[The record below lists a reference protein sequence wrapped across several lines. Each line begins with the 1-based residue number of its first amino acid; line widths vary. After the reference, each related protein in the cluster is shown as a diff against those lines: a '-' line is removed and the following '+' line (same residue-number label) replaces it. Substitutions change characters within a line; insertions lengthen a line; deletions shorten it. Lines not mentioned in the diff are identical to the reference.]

1 MASSNGKEN
10 SKMTASIDSLKLSS
24 KNASVCSSKHAS
36 SESVLSRKDKECL
49 QMQECKK
56 KLLAMEPQ
64 IIIRDENVVLR
75 SPPQKKIVM
84 PPTINPEEL
93 AAATPTQRNWR
104 GILIA
109 LLVIAAV
116 LGLIV
121 FSIALLT
128 PAGDGG
134 RVRGRRPTLQDVL
147 ADHYKPF
154 NGTWLTV
161 FSIALLTPAGDGG
174 RVRGRRPT
182 LQDVLAD
189 HYKPFNGTWLT
200 DEELVFRD
208 RWGGLTLFNV
218 RNYTTRLLMN
228 NSTFRELN
236 AVDFKVSADLKFVL
250 LISDVRP
257 GWRHAR
263 LARYHVYDVIN
274 RNKIPISPV
283 EDDRSA
289 PLLQYAEWSPTGSS
303 LVFVHDNDIYYKPR
317 VLKTLVCRITNTG
330 VPGVIFNGVP
340 DFLYETEVL
349 RLDRALWFSPDGQT
363 LLYASYN
370 DSLVQQY
377 KYPWYGFD
385 QPEPPAYPSIRTL
398 RYPKVNTNNPVVTV
412 YVVSLKTPK
421 FLFPHAIQFTSQVD
435 KNAAGTWRH
444 AVRVTHDSRMTLTQG
459 NFEVTQLVGWDE
471 RRKLLATLKSHSW
484 WDGTRGGNCCELNLI
499 KGNLLEGTWRHAVR
513 VTHDSR
519 MTLTQGNFEVT
530 QLVGWDERRKLLY
543 VIGTAPD
550 KAGERHLYRVKVPPD
565 ASTWPEP
572 AACLTCPGAA
582 PAGATT
588 EATSDEPVPPDAST
602 WPEPAACLTC
612 PGAAPAG
619 ASTEATS
626 DEPESENST
635 SSLPAWPT
643 STVLPHVAD
652 ENDSLPAECLYNRI
666 MFSKNFSYYV
676 QECLGPGPPA
686 AWVRARDGST
696 RALLWGGEA
705 LRHKFAQLAQPQVK
719 VFRVEVQTNREAR
732 VRLLLPPGF
741 RETDDLPLPLVLQVS
756 AQPGGQL
763 VTERW
768 KPGWSWYL
776 AAARNF
782 IVAEIDA
789 RGSGGQG
796 EELRTEIYNKL
807 LTVDVEDQIAVLS
820 YLRDNLKMVDG
831 SRVGV
836 WGRGYG
842 GGAAAALAAGD
853 ARNVTRCLAALAP
866 LTDLRHHNSYWT
878 ERYSGYGSWA
888 GALGVS
894 AVWRRAG
901 NLPPRRLL
909 LAHATADLTAPPH
922 HALAL
927 ARALIRQG
935 AVYTHQKFLLLAHA
949 TADLTAPP
957 HHALA
962 LARAL
967 IRQAAVYTHQQ
978 PTPRRLLLAHATAD
992 LTAPPHHA
1000 LALARALI
1008 RQGAV
1013 YTHQVYPDEGHSF
1026 ERSSLHLHKA
1036 MEQFFDECFGPVE
1049 VADWDAA
1056 GVGGLFPFRD

>member
-1 MASSNGKEN
+1 MASSNGKES
-10 SKMTASIDSLKLSS
+10 SKITASMDSLKLSS
-24 KNASVCSSKHAS
+24 KNTSVGSSKRPS

-93 AAATPTQRNWR
+93 AASTPTQRNWR

-134 RVRGRRPTLQDVL
+134 RVKGRRPTLNDVL
-147 ADHYKPF
+147 AE
-154 NGTWLTV
+154 
-161 FSIALLTPAGDGG
+161 
-174 RVRGRRPT
+174 
-182 LQDVLAD
+182 

-250 LISDVRP
+250 LISDVRR

-263 LARYHVYDVIN
+263 LARYHVYDVIT

-289 PLLQYAEWSPTGSS
+289 PLLQYAEWSPVGSS

-317 VLKTLVCRITNTG
+317 ILKTLVCRITNTG
-330 VPGVIFNGVP
+330 IPGVIFNGVP
-340 DFLYETEVL
+340 DFLYETEIL

-363 LLYASYN
+363 LLYVTYN
-370 DSLVQQY
+370 DSLVQQH
-377 KYPWYGFD
+377 KYPWYGLD
-385 QPEPPAYPSIRTL
+385 QQEPPAYPTIKTL

-421 FLFPHAIQFTSQVD
+421 FLFPHAIQFTSQID
-435 KNAAGTWRH
+435 KSWYVRWTSWLSEKQVGVLLLNRPQNVSIISICSAVHYNCQDIFRDESDGTRWSGLGADPVEECGWCGGGALVGGPAGVFTSAPITDQGGIWRH
-444 AVRVTHDSRMTLTQG
+444 AVQLTTETRITLTQG
-459 NFEVTQLVGWDE
+459 SFEITQLVGWDE
-471 RRKLLATLKSHSW
+471 RR
-484 WDGTRGGNCCELNLI
+484 R
-499 KGNLLEGTWRHAVR
+499 
-513 VTHDSR
+513 
-519 MTLTQGNFEVT
+519 
-530 QLVGWDERRKLLY
+530 LLY
-543 VIGTAPD
+543 VIGTAPE
-550 KAGERHLYRVKVPPD
+550 KAGERHLYRVSVPADGSWPPPPHCLTCTQDQPPD
-565 ASTWPEP
+565 AVH
-572 AACLTCPGAA
+572 L
-582 PAGATT
+582 TT
-588 EATSDEPVPPDAST
+588 EPPVDEL
-602 WPEPAACLTC
+602 EY
-612 PGAAPAG
+612 
-619 ASTEATS
+619 
-626 DEPESENST
+626 ENST

-643 STVLPHVAD
+643 STVLPHISH
-652 ENDSLPAECLYNRI
+652 ENDTLPSLCLYNRVI
-666 MFSKNFSYYV
+666 FSKNFSYYV
-676 QECLGPGPPA
+676 QECLGPGPPVTFLCSA
-686 AWVRARDGST
+686 NGVRRSVLWDGQP
-696 RALLWGGEA
+696 
-705 LRHKFAQLAQPQVK
+705 LRQKFAALATPQFK
-719 VFRVEVQTNREAR
+719 VFRVEVQAHREAR
-732 VRLLLPPGF
+732 VRLLLPPGL
-741 RETDDLPLPLVLQVS
+741 RETDDLPLPLVLHVS
-756 AQPGGQL
+756 AEPGGQL

-768 KPGWSWYL
+768 EPNWGWYL
-776 AAARNF
+776 ASARNF

-796 EELRTEIYNKL
+796 EELRTEIYQKML
-807 LTVDVEDQIAVLS
+807 SVDVEDQIAVLS

-831 SRVGV
+831 SRVGL

-842 GGAAAALAAGD
+842 GGVAAAAAAGD
-853 ARNVTRCLAALAP
+853 ARNVTRCLAAVAP
-866 LTDLRHHNSYWT
+866 LADLRRHNSYWT
-878 ERYSGYGSWA
+878 ERYGGAAA
-888 GALGVS
+888 GGAGG

-901 NLPPRRLL
+901 NLPPRRVL
-909 LAHATADLTAPPH
+909 LAHATADERAPPD

-927 ARALIRQG
+927 ARALVRAQ
-935 AVYTHQKFLLLAHA
+935 ALYTHQ
-949 TADLTAPP
+949 
-957 HHALA
+957 
-962 LARAL
+962 
-967 IRQAAVYTHQQ
+967 I
-978 PTPRRLLLAHATAD
+978 
-992 LTAPPHHA
+992 
-1000 LALARALI
+1000 
-1008 RQGAV
+1008 
-1013 YTHQVYPDEGHSF
+1013 YPDEGHYF
-1026 ERSSLHLHKA
+1026 ERSYMHLHKT

-1049 VADWDAA
+1049 LADWDAG

>member
-1 MASSNGKEN
+1 M
-10 SKMTASIDSLKLSS
+10 LK
-24 KNASVCSSKHAS
+24 V
-36 SESVLSRKDKECL
+36 
-49 QMQECKK
+49 
-56 KLLAMEPQ
+56 
-64 IIIRDENVVLR
+64 
-75 SPPQKKIVM
+75 
-84 PPTINPEEL
+84 
-93 AAATPTQRNWR
+93 
-104 GILIA
+104 G
-109 LLVIAAV
+109 
-116 LGLIV
+116 
-121 FSIALLT
+121 
-128 PAGDGG
+128 
-134 RVRGRRPTLQDVL
+134 
-147 ADHYKPF
+147 Y
-154 NGTWLTV
+154 
-161 FSIALLTPAGDGG
+161 
-174 RVRGRRPT
+174 
-182 LQDVLAD
+182 
-189 HYKPFNGTWLT
+189 
-200 DEELVFRD
+200 EELVFRD

-435 KNAAGTWRH
+435 KTWYVRWTGWTSERQLAVLLLNRPQNYSIISVCNAVSYNCQDIFRDETDGSRWSGLGAEPVEDDCGWCGGGALLGGRD
-444 AVRVTHDSRMTLTQG
+444 AVFTTAPVAD
-459 NFEVTQLVGWDE
+459 
-471 RRKLLATLKSHSW
+471 AA
-484 WDGTRGGNCCELNLI
+484 
-499 KGNLLEGTWRHAVR
+499 GTWRHAVR

-582 PAGATT
+582 PAGAT
-588 EATSDEPVPPDAST
+588 
-602 WPEPAACLTC
+602 
-612 PGAAPAG
+612 
-619 ASTEATS
+619 TEATS

-935 AVYTHQKFLLLAHA
+935 AVYTHQ
-949 TADLTAPP
+949 
-957 HHALA
+957 
-962 LARAL
+962 
-967 IRQAAVYTHQQ
+967 
-978 PTPRRLLLAHATAD
+978 
-992 LTAPPHHA
+992 
-1000 LALARALI
+1000 
-1008 RQGAV
+1008 
-1013 YTHQVYPDEGHSF
+1013 VYPDEGHSF

>member
-24 KNASVCSSKHAS
+24 KNTSLCSSKHAS

-75 SPPQKKIVM
+75 SPPQKKILM
-84 PPTINPEEL
+84 PPTINAEEL

-134 RVRGRRPTLQDVL
+134 RVRGRPTLHDVL
-147 ADHYKPF
+147 
-154 NGTWLTV
+154 TE
-161 FSIALLTPAGDGG
+161 
-174 RVRGRRPT
+174 
-182 LQDVLAD
+182 

-218 RNYTTRLLMN
+218 RNFTTRLLMN

-274 RNKIPISPV
+274 RNKIPVSPV
-283 EDDRSA
+283 EDDHS
-289 PLLQYAEWSPTGSS
+289 PLLQYAEWSPTGAG
-303 LVFVHDNDIYYKPR
+303 LVFVHDNDIYYKPKM
-317 VLKTLVCRITNTG
+317 LKTLVCRITKSG
-330 VPGVIFNGVP
+330 IPGVIFNGVP

-363 LLYASYN
+363 LMYVTYN
-370 DSLVQQY
+370 NSQVQQH
-377 KYPWYGFD
+377 KYPWYGLD
-385 QPEPPAYPSIRTL
+385 QQEPPAYPSIKTL
-398 RYPKVNTNNPVVTV
+398 RYPKVYTNNPVATV
-412 YVVSLKTPK
+412 YVVSLKTLK
-421 FLFPHAIQFTSQVD
+421 YLFPHPIQFTPPVD
-435 KNAAGTWRH
+435 KSWYVRWTGWISERQIAVLLLNRPQNFSIVSICNAAQYNCQDIFRDETDRTRWSGLGAEPTTEECGWCGGVALAGGKAGLFTTAPVADSGGTWRH
-444 AVRVTHDSRMTLTQG
+444 AVRLSQDTKTALTQG
-459 NFEVTQLVGWDE
+459 NFEVTQLVGWDD
-471 RRKLLATLKSHSW
+471 RR
-484 WDGTRGGNCCELNLI
+484 R
-499 KGNLLEGTWRHAVR
+499 
-513 VTHDSR
+513 
-519 MTLTQGNFEVT
+519 
-530 QLVGWDERRKLLY
+530 LLY
-543 VIGTAPD
+543 VIGTVPD
-550 KAGERHLYRVKVPPD
+550 KAGERHLYRVSVPVD
-565 ASTWPEP
+565 EMSWPP
-572 AACLTCPGAA
+572 AAHCLTCPEAAA
-582 PAGATT
+582 PPDSTV
-588 EATSDEPVPPDAST
+588 EPTSED
-602 WPEPAACLTC
+602 PEN
-612 PGAAPAG
+612 G
-619 ASTEATS
+619 
-626 DEPESENST
+626 NST

-643 STVLPHVAD
+643 STVLPHIAT
-652 ENDSLPAECLYNRI
+652 ENDTLPTACLYNRV

-686 AWVRARDGST
+686 TFLCSSTGVRRAVLWDGAPI
-696 RALLWGGEA
+696 RQ
-705 LRHKFAQLAQPQVK
+705 KFAALAQPQSK

-741 RETDDLPLPLVLQVS
+741 RETDDLPLPLVLHVS

-763 VTERW
+763 VTEKW
-768 KPGWSWYL
+768 WPGWGWYL

-796 EELRTEIYNKL
+796 EELQTEIYNKL
-807 LTVDVEDQIAVLS
+807 LSVDVEDQIAVLS

-831 SRVGV
+831 TRVGV
-836 WGRGYG
+836 WGHGYG
-842 GGAAAALAAGD
+842 GAATALAADD
-853 ARNVTRCLAALAP
+853 ARNVTRCLAAVAP
-866 LTDLRHHNSYWT
+866 LTDLRHYNSYWT
-878 ERYSGYGSWA
+878 ERYGASGGGATGA
-888 GALGVS
+888 G

-909 LAHATADLTAPPH
+909 LAHATADLSAPPH

-927 ARALIRQG
+927 ARALIR
-935 AVYTHQKFLLLAHA
+935 A
-949 TADLTAPP
+949 
-957 HHALA
+957 
-962 LARAL
+962 
-967 IRQAAVYTHQQ
+967 
-978 PTPRRLLLAHATAD
+978 
-992 LTAPPHHA
+992 
-1000 LALARALI
+1000 
-1008 RQGAV
+1008 GAV
-1013 YTHQVYPDEGHSF
+1013 YTHQVYPDEGHDF
-1026 ERSSLHLHKA
+1026 GRSSIHLHKA

-1049 VADWDAA
+1049 VADWDAG

>member
-1 MASSNGKEN
+1 MASSNGKE
-10 SKMTASIDSLKLSS
+10 SAKMTASIDSLKLSS
-24 KNASVCSSKHAS
+24 KNTSVCSSKHAS
-36 SESVLSRKDKECL
+36 SESVLSRKEKECL

-84 PPTINPEEL
+84 PPTINAEEL

-134 RVRGRRPTLQDVL
+134 RVRGRRPTLHDVL
-147 ADHYKPF
+147 
-154 NGTWLTV
+154 GE
-161 FSIALLTPAGDGG
+161 
-174 RVRGRRPT
+174 
-182 LQDVLAD
+182 

-218 RNYTTRLLMN
+218 KNFTTRLLMN

-274 RNKIPISPV
+274 RNKIPVSPI

-289 PLLQYAEWSPTGSS
+289 PLLQYAEWSPVGAT
-303 LVFVHDNDIYYKPR
+303 LVFVHDNDIYFKPK
-317 VLKTLVCRITNTG
+317 VFKTLVCRITNNG
-330 VPGVIFNGVP
+330 IPGVIFNGVP

-349 RLDRALWFSPDGQT
+349 RLDKALWFSPDGQT
-363 LLYASYN
+363 LMYVTYN
-370 DSLVQQY
+370 DTLVQSH
-377 KYPWYGFD
+377 KYPWYGLD
-385 QPEPPAYPSIRTL
+385 LQEPPAYPTIRTL

-412 YVVSLKTPK
+412 NVVSVKTPK
-421 FLFPHAIQFTSQVD
+421 YLFSHAIQFSSQVD
-435 KNAAGTWRH
+435 DSWYVRWTGWTSEKQLAVLLLNRPQNVSLVSVCSAVHYNCQDIYRDESDGSRWSGLGSEPSEDDCGWCGGMALVGSKSTIYTTMPVADLPPAGTGGWWRH
-444 AVRVTHDSRMTLTQG
+444 AVRLTQDSRTTLTLG
-459 NFEVTQLVGWDE
+459 SYEVTQLMGWDE
-471 RRKLLATLKSHSW
+471 TRRY
-484 WDGTRGGNCCELNLI
+484 
-499 KGNLLEGTWRHAVR
+499 
-513 VTHDSR
+513 
-519 MTLTQGNFEVT
+519 
-530 QLVGWDERRKLLY
+530 LY
-543 VIGTAPD
+543 VIGTAPE
-550 KAGERHLYRVKVPPD
+550 KAGERHLYRVKVPTDPASWPD
-565 ASTWPEP
+565 VPT
-572 AACLTCPGAA
+572 CLTCPGAA
-582 PAGATT
+582 LLPPIATAEPVT
-588 EATSDEPVPPDAST
+588 DDSELDNATS
-602 WPEPAACLTC
+602 
-612 PGAAPAG
+612 G
-619 ASTEATS
+619 
-626 DEPESENST
+626 
-635 SSLPAWPT
+635 LPAWPT

-652 ENDSLPAECLYNRI
+652 ENDTLPTECLYNRI
-666 MFSKNFSYYV
+666 MFSKNYSYYV

-686 AWVRARDGST
+686 TFVCSH
-696 RALLWGGEA
+696 WGGRRA
-705 LRHKFAQLAQPQVK
+705 VLWDGRPLAQKFAALAHPQVK
-719 VFRVEVQTNREAR
+719 DFRVEVQAYRAAR

-741 RETDDLPLPLVLQVS
+741 RETDDLPLPLVLHVS

-768 KPGWSWYL
+768 KPSWGWYL

-796 EELRTEIYNKL
+796 EELRTEIYHKL
-807 LTVDVEDQIAVLS
+807 LSVDVEDQIAVLA

-836 WGRGYG
+836 WGRGFG

-853 ARNVTRCLAALAP
+853 ARNVTRCVAAVAP

-878 ERYSGYGSWA
+878 ERYSGYGSTWA
-888 GALGVS
+888 GTLGVN
-894 AVWRRAG
+894 AVWRKAG
-901 NLPPRRLL
+901 NLPPRRVL
-909 LAHATADLTAPPH
+909 LAHAAADLTAPPAH
-922 HALAL
+922 TLAL
-927 ARALIRQG
+927 ARALIRS
-935 AVYTHQKFLLLAHA
+935 A
-949 TADLTAPP
+949 
-957 HHALA
+957 AL
-962 LARAL
+962 
-967 IRQAAVYTHQQ
+967 
-978 PTPRRLLLAHATAD
+978 
-992 LTAPPHHA
+992 
-1000 LALARALI
+1000 
-1008 RQGAV
+1008 

-1026 ERSSLHLHKA
+1026 ERSSIHLHKT

-1049 VADWDAA
+1049 VADWDTG

>member
-1 MASSNGKEN
+1 MASSNGKES
-10 SKMTASIDSLKLSS
+10 SKMTASMDSLKLSS
-24 KNASVCSSKHAS
+24 KNTSVGSSKHAS

-84 PPTINPEEL
+84 PPQINPEEL

-134 RVRGRRPTLQDVL
+134 RVKGRRPTLTDVL
-147 ADHYKPF
+147 TEHYKPF
-154 NGTWLTV
+154 NGTWL
-161 FSIALLTPAGDGG
+161 S
-174 RVRGRRPT
+174 
-182 LQDVLAD
+182 
-189 HYKPFNGTWLT
+189 

-218 RNYTTRLLMN
+218 KNLTTRLLMN

-283 EDDRSA
+283 DDDRSA
-289 PLLQYAEWSPTGSS
+289 PLLQYAEWAPAGSG
-303 LVFVHDNDIYYKPR
+303 LVFVHDNDIYYKPK
-317 VLKTLVCRITNTG
+317 VLKPLVCRITNTG

-363 LLYASYN
+363 LMYATYN
-370 DSLVQQY
+370 DSLVKEH
-377 KYPWYGFD
+377 KYPWYGLD
-385 QPEPPAYPSIRTL
+385 QPEPPAYPTIRTL

-421 FLFPHAIQFTSQVD
+421 FLFSHAIQFTSQID
-435 KNAAGTWRH
+435 KGWYVRWTTWISERQIAVLLLNRPQNVSIISICNAASYNCQDIYRDESDGTRWSGLGADPVEDDCGWCGGGAIVGGRSGVFTSAPITDQGGVWRH
-444 AVRVTHDSRMTLTQG
+444 AVHLTADIRTTLTQG
-459 NFEVTQLVGWDE
+459 SFEITQLVGWDE
-471 RRKLLATLKSHSW
+471 RR
-484 WDGTRGGNCCELNLI
+484 R
-499 KGNLLEGTWRHAVR
+499 
-513 VTHDSR
+513 
-519 MTLTQGNFEVT
+519 
-530 QLVGWDERRKLLY
+530 LLY
-543 VIGTAPD
+543 VIGTAPE
-550 KAGERHLYRVKVPPD
+550 KAGERHVYRVSVP
-565 ASTWPEP
+565 AGSWPP
-572 AACLTCPGAA
+572 APRCLTCPGLE
-582 PAGATT
+582 PEIDTT
-588 EATSDEPVPPDAST
+588 EPP
-602 WPEPAACLTC
+602 
-612 PGAAPAG
+612 
-619 ASTEATS
+619 TEAL
-626 DEPESENST
+626 ELENTT
-635 SSLPAWPT
+635 SSLPSWPT

-652 ENDSLPAECLYNRI
+652 ENDSLPTVCLYNRVI
-666 MFSKNFSYYV
+666 FSKNFSYYV

-686 AWVRARDGST
+686 TFLCSANGARRAVLWDG
-696 RALLWGGEA
+696 AP
-705 LRHKFAQLAQPQVK
+705 LRQKFAALAVPQVK
-719 VFRVEVQTNREAR
+719 VFRVEVQAHREAR
-732 VRLLLPPGF
+732 VRLLLPPGL
-741 RETDDLPLPLVLQVS
+741 RETDDLPLPLVLHVS
-756 AQPGGQL
+756 AEPGGQL

-768 KPGWSWYL
+768 KPTWGWYL
-776 AAARNF
+776 ASARNF

-796 EELRTEIYNKL
+796 EELRTEIYQKL
-807 LTVDVEDQIAVLS
+807 LSVDVEDQIAVLS

-831 SRVGV
+831 GRVGA

-842 GGAAAALAAGD
+842 AGAAAALAAGD
-853 ARNVTRCLAALAP
+853 ARNVTRCLAAAAP
-866 LTDLRHHNSYWT
+866 LADLAHYNSYWT
-878 ERYSGYGSWA
+878 ERHGGGAA
-888 GALGVS
+888 GGAG

-901 NLPPRRLL
+901 NLPPRRVL
-909 LAHATADLTAPPH
+909 LAHAAADERAPPE

-927 ARALIRQG
+927 ARALIRAG
-935 AVYTHQKFLLLAHA
+935 ALYS
-949 TADLTAPP
+949 
-957 HHALA
+957 
-962 LARAL
+962 
-967 IRQAAVYTHQQ
+967 
-978 PTPRRLLLAHATAD
+978 
-992 LTAPPHHA
+992 
-1000 LALARALI
+1000 
-1008 RQGAV
+1008 
-1013 YTHQVYPDEGHSF
+1013 HQVYPDEGHNF
-1026 ERSSLHLHKA
+1026 ERSNIHLHKT
-1036 MEQFFDECFGPVE
+1036 MEQFFDDCFGPVE
-1049 VADWDAA
+1049 MADWDAA

>member
-1 MASSNGKEN
+1 MASSNGKE
-10 SKMTASIDSLKLSS
+10 SAKMTTSIDSLKLSS
-24 KNASVCSSKHAS
+24 KNTSVCSSKHAS
-36 SESVLSRKDKECL
+36 SESVLSRKEKESL

-75 SPPQKKIVM
+75 SPPQKKIMM

-134 RVRGRRPTLQDVL
+134 RVRGRRPTLHDVL
-147 ADHYKPF
+147 Q
-154 NGTWLTV
+154 N
-161 FSIALLTPAGDGG
+161 
-174 RVRGRRPT
+174 
-182 LQDVLAD
+182 

-218 RNYTTRLLMN
+218 RNFTTRLLMN

-257 GWRHAR
+257 GWRHGR

-289 PLLQYAEWSPTGSS
+289 PLLQYAEWSPVGSS

-317 VLKTLVCRITNTG
+317 VLKTLVCRITKDG
-330 VPGVIFNGVP
+330 IPGVVFNGVP
-340 DFLYETEVL
+340 DFLYETEIL

-363 LLYASYN
+363 LMYVTYN
-370 DSLVQQY
+370 DSLVQQH
-377 KYPWYGFD
+377 KYPWYGLD
-385 QPEPPAYPSIRTL
+385 EREPPAYPSIRSL

-421 FLFPHAIQFTSQVD
+421 FLFPHGIQFSSQVD
-435 KNAAGTWRH
+435 KTWYVRWTGWMSERQVAVLLLNRPQNVSIITICNAATYNCQDIYRDESDGYRWSGMGAEPVEEDCGWCGGAALIGTK
-444 AVRVTHDSRMTLTQG
+444 AGVFTTAPVPDTPGNILLNIVTGERGTHLGLKLNTSLFFFFQINAFIDLHSRTYL
-459 NFEVTQLVGWDE
+459 
-471 RRKLLATLKSHSW
+471 
-484 WDGTRGGNCCELNLI
+484 
-499 KGNLLEGTWRHAVR
+499 
-513 VTHDSR
+513 
-519 MTLTQGNFEVT
+519 
-530 QLVGWDERRKLLY
+530 
-543 VIGTAPD
+543 IGTAPE
-550 KAGERHLYRVKVPPD
+550 KAGERHLYSVKIPTD
-565 ASTWPEP
+565 SASWPEQ
-572 AACLTCPGAA
+572 AVCLTCPG
-582 PAGATT
+582 T
-588 EATSDEPVPPDAST
+588 ELVVPDAT
-602 WPEPAACLTC
+602 MET
-612 PGAAPAG
+612 
-619 ASTEATS
+619 STE
-626 DEPESENST
+626 DPEYENTT

-643 STVLPHVAD
+643 STVLPHIAD
-652 ENDSLPAECLYNRI
+652 ENDTIPTVCLYNRI
-666 MFSKNFSYYV
+666 IFSKNFSYYI

-686 AWVRARDGST
+686 IFLCTWWGLRRAVLWDG
-696 RALLWGGEA
+696 RP
-705 LRHKFAQLAQPQVK
+705 LRQKFAALAQPQVK
-719 VFRVEVQTNREAR
+719 VFRVEVQAEREAR

-741 RETDDLPLPLVLQVS
+741 KETDDLPLPLVLHVS
-756 AQPGGQL
+756 AKPGGQL

-768 KPGWSWYL
+768 QPGWSWYL

-796 EELRTEIYNKL
+796 EELRTEIYHKL
-807 LTVDVEDQIAVLS
+807 LSVDVEDQIAVLS

-831 SRVGV
+831 TRVGI
-836 WGRGYG
+836 WGKGYG
-842 GGAAAALAAGD
+842 GGAAAALAADD
-853 ARNVTRCLAALAP
+853 ARNVTKCLATVAP

-878 ERYSGYGSWA
+878 ERYSGYGSSWA
-888 GALGVS
+888 GTLGVN
-894 AVWRRAG
+894 AVWRKAG
-901 NLPPRRLL
+901 NLPPRRVLV
-909 LAHATADLTAPPH
+909 AHASADLRAPPH

-927 ARALIRQG
+927 ASAMIRA
-935 AVYTHQKFLLLAHA
+935 AA
-949 TADLTAPP
+949 T
-957 HHALA
+957 
-962 LARAL
+962 
-967 IRQAAVYTHQQ
+967 
-978 PTPRRLLLAHATAD
+978 
-992 LTAPPHHA
+992 
-1000 LALARALI
+1000 
-1008 RQGAV
+1008 
-1013 YTHQVYPDEGHSF
+1013 YTHQVYPDEDHNF
-1026 ERSSLHLHKA
+1026 ERSAIHLHKT

-1049 VADWDAA
+1049 VADWDSG